1 MANTYTLI
9 ASSTVGVLGAASI
22 DFTSIPSTYTDL
34 MLRISARTTRVS
46 YVDAISLSLNGLA
59 TNQSSRYLAGNGVT
73 VTTGTLSSFRTLAT
87 GVSATANTFGNSEFY
102 IPNYAGSNYKSASS
116 DGVSENNASDGEAWL
131 VANLWS
137 ATAAINQL
145 TITDLNSATFVQ
157 YTTAYLYGIK
167 SS

>member
-9 ASSTVGVLGAASI
+9 ASATVGSGGASTI

-34 MLRISARTTRVS
+34 ILKISARTTRATFN
-46 YVDAISLSLNGLA
+46 DAISLSLNGLA
-59 TNQSSRYLAGNGVT
+59 TNQTSRYLEGNGS
-73 VTTGTLSSFRTLAT
+73 GGLSGSLSSFRTLAT
-87 GVSATANTFGNSEFY
+87 GATATSNTFGNSEFY

-116 DGVSENNASDGEAWL
+116 DGVTENNALDASIWL

-137 ATAAINQL
+137 ATAAINQI

-157 YTTAYLYGIK
+157 YSTAYLYGIK
-167 SS
+167 NS